1 MAAKKIAKKATK
13 RKTARK
19 SVPSAKRRRKT
30 KRGLL
35 TRFLTW
41 PVGIADHFTRSW
53 HPINRWFAKVF
64 ACIGFLCG
72 VLFSILATF
81 YGVRAQTYDLNKVT
95 EMPARSIVYAND
107 GKTEIGTV
115 HGDNRLILEVE
126 QISPWFIQALVAR
139 EDARFYEH
147 LGIDPRGLIR
157 AFKNFVSD
165 GKKEGAST
173 ITMQLA
179 DNSFSYK
186 GKSIDGKLLELA
198 LALRI
203 ENRFSKNE
211 ILQHYMNRIFWGHSI
226 QGIESASRT
235 YFEKAASDLNLSEAA
250 LLAGIIRGPNTFS
263 PFVNFEAAKK
273 QRNVTL
279 GRMVLYEFITQTE
292 ADQAKREELK
302 IRPIGRRILH
312 DSYAMDA
319 IRRDLDKILEQH
331 NIEMGGLRITT
342 TIDPELQKAAE
353 LSVEKRLKAVEQ
365 RAGYNHQT
373 RAQFIRNAA
382 HTIKAPK
389 YIQGAIVCVENKSG
403 AIRAIVGG
411 RNADE
416 SKFNRALLSKR
427 QIGSV
432 FKPFVYMSAF
442 DKGLQPGA
450 WVRDS
455 RIRPGE
461 ITGAQRSWSPA
472 NSDGTYKNMM
482 TVSEA
487 LARSRNTVAVRVGDY
502 AGMNNV
508 LESARRVGFNQ
519 KIPSTPATYLGAF
532 EATPLQV
539 AQAYSAFPNGG
550 TIYRPFIISQ
560 ITDANG
566 KVVYPGSGSIPY
578 TAAKTGSAWL
588 VSNTLQE
595 VTSRGTAASLR
606 STHGFEAPCGGKT
619 GTTDNYK
626 DAWFAGYTSSITC
639 AVWVG
644 MDDNTRTIS
653 RGYGSTLALPIWA
666 DVMKAADPRK
676 YPTRALTP
684 TMQFKKVRICRYTSQ
699 VATRGCESH
708 RSAYNASIPV
718 DLIPKHTCDNHPV
731 RAEVQ
736 QEPTAPPRAVPA
748 R

>member
-1 MAAKKIAKKATK
+1 MAAKKTAKKATK

-19 SVPSAKRRRKT
+19 SAPSAKRKR

-41 PVGIADHFTRSW
+41 PIGIVGYFTRSW
-53 HPINRWFAKVF
+53 HPINRWFAQLF
-64 ACIGFLCG
+64 GFIGFLCG
-72 VLFSILATF
+72 FILLILAVF
-81 YGVRAQTYDLNKVT
+81 YGLRAQTYDLNKVT

-115 HGDNRLILEVE
+115 HGDNRLILEVD
-126 QISPWFIQALVAR
+126 QISPWFIKALVAR

-147 LGIDPRGLIR
+147 LGIDPRGLVR

-179 DNSFSYK
+179 DNSFAYK

-203 ENRFSKNE
+203 ENKFSKEE

-235 YFEKAASDLNLSEAA
+235 YFEKTAAELSLSESA

-263 PFVNFEAAKK
+263 PFVNFEAAKE
-273 QRNVTL
+273 QRDVTIS
-279 GRMVLYEFITQTE
+279 RMVHYKFISQDE
-292 ADQAKREELK
+292 ADQAKGETLE
-302 IRPIGRRILH
+302 IRPTGRRIIH

-331 NIEMGGLRITT
+331 NIEMGGLHITT

-353 LSVEKRLKAVEQ
+353 ISVEKRLKAVEQ
-365 RAGYNHQT
+365 RSGYSHQT
-373 RAQFIRNAA
+373 RSQFIRNSANFR
-382 HTIKAPK
+382 KAPK
-389 YIQGAIVCVENKSG
+389 YIQGALVCVENKSG

-416 SKFNRALLSKR
+416 SKFNRALHSKR
-427 QIGSV
+427 QIGSL

-442 DKGLQPGA
+442 DKGLQPGV
-450 WVRDS
+450 WMRDS

-472 NSDGTYKNMM
+472 NSDGTYENMM

-502 AGMNNV
+502 AGMDNV
-508 LESARRVGFNQ
+508 LETARKVGFNQ
-519 KIPSTPATYLGAF
+519 KIPNTPATYLGTF
-532 EATPLQV
+532 EATPQQV
-539 AQAYSAFPNGG
+539 AQAYSVFPNGG

-560 ITDANG
+560 ITDAKG

-578 TAAKTGSAWL
+578 IGAKSGSAWS

-606 STHGFEAPCGGKT
+606 SSLGFEAPCGGKT

-626 DAWFAGYTSSITC
+626 DAWFAGYTSSLTC

-644 MDDNTRTIS
+644 MDNNTRTIS

-666 DVMKAADPRK
+666 DVMKAADKRS
-676 YPTRALTP
+676 YPTHSLKP
-684 TMQFKKVRICRYTSQ
+684 TIPFKDVRICRYSSQ
-699 VATRGCESH
+699 IATRGCESH
-708 RSAYNASIPV
+708 RSAYTASIPV

-731 RAEVQ
+731 RAEIQREQAV
-736 QEPTAPPRAVPA
+736 PPRAFPV